1 MHEMS
6 IASSVME
13 AVQREA
19 ETRGAVRVASVG
31 LRIGDLA
38 AVDEDSLR
46 FCFDVLVQDTEFART
61 ELKIEHTNGFELDLA
76 YMELEEGDGT
86 NSAGAQSP

>member
-13 AVQREA
+13 AVQKEA
-19 ETRGAVRVASVG
+19 EARGAVRVASIG
-31 LRIGDLA
+31 LRIGELA

-46 FCFDVLVQDTEFART
+46 FCFEVLVQDTEFART
-61 ELKIEHTNGFELDLA
+61 ELKIEHTSGFELDLA
-76 YMELEEGDGT
+76 YLELEENDGT